1 MKFKD
6 IYARVGRILNNF
18 NIAALAGDT
27 VSYKNVESKIPDGHM
42 WIEGDNRKEARD
54 SRDYGPVPIGLL
66 LGLVYLRIYPKPKF
80 DKTPLYRA
88 RLI

>member
-1 MKFKD
+1 
-6 IYARVGRILNNF
+6 
-18 NIAALAGDT
+18 
-27 VSYKNVESKIPDGHM
+27 M

-80 DKTPLYRA
+80 DKTPLWRA